1 MARTTYRKTE
11 ANRAAIY
18 ARVSDKSQ
26 DTEEKTSI
34 SEQIGEMEAYC
45 EGKGLTITA
54 RYQEVGR
61 GWSKKRPEFQRML
74 ADARKGRFDTIVCW
88 KSDRLSRGMYPAAAL
103 MEVVE
108 AHQIRLEAVMDAI
121 DMKTFGLMA
130 AIGKIE
136 LDNFRERSTM
146 GKRGTAKQGRVPTGG
161 LPYGYRIG
169 DDGRPGVV
177 EEQAEVVRR
186 IFHMYVHEGMGSP
199 SIAVRLTDEGIPTQT
214 GKSLWR
220 QSYIHYVLANATY
233 TGTWVY
239 GKERHISTED
249 GTKSY
254 DQPRDT
260 WIEVPVPP
268 LVDEETWER
277 AQALKKQ
284 RSRRARR
291 NTKVLYMLQHLLK
304 CGECGHNFHAKSTW
318 RTTNV
323 RNGKKYRYDL
333 PTPRRYYLCN
343 GQHSMRLHCRERPS
357 IRAER
362 LEGPIWSEVKRV
374 IQNPDLI
381 VAGIDTFDAQGGGS
395 LEDEIAQAQR
405 DLRSIQMEEDRA
417 IRLFVSAKITEAQLD
432 LQRKFITER
441 LESARA
447 KLDDY
452 LARESSGA
460 EKRRLMETVLAW
472 ARNVGQGIDELTDEE
487 RKEILQIIVEKVVI
501 DSENNVDITLIIPID
516 DDSLEPDSPVPD
528 SPEPESVA
536 IASNKYWSG
545 SSPASP
551 ASASTPS
558 PSSPCSGARASGSSP
573 SPSTPTT
580 PPPASCL
587 EAIIESVDEF
597 YSENLAQEVTRGMR
611 EAASRGFW
619 VSSHA
624 PYGYN
629 RGHGAGRG
637 QEAPHPGTRPGCRL
651 PRRQA
656 HLRHGGGRKRDART
670 SPAPSTTRASPA
682 PGESS
687 GPRPASTTSSPTR
700 LYTGTL
706 VWGANAKDNAEPVRV
721 EKAFPAIIT
730 KAQFNR
736 VGKLMRS
743 RAPKRSPTPEGSEAP
758 TCSAVWSSARR
769 ATGRSAARTPRAA
782 SSPTTSASRLIK
794 RGRTPATLPGSTP
807 AASRSWSSARFAPT
821 SSPRGTS
828 PSW

>member
-1 MARTTYRKTE
+1 MARTTYRKTD

-136 LDNFRERSTM
+136 LDNFRERSTL

-268 LVDEETWER
+268 LMDEETWER

-333 PTPRRYYLCN
+333 PAPRRYYLCN
-343 GQHSMRLHCRERPS
+343 GQHSMRLRCRERPS

-362 LEGPIWSEVKRV
+362 LEEPIWGEVKRV
-374 IQNPDLI
+374 IQNPGLI

-405 DLRSIQMEEDRA
+405 ELRSIQMEEDRA

-516 DDSLEPDSPVPD
+516 DDSPEPDAPVPD

-536 IASNKYWSG
+536 IASNKSW
-545 SSPASP
+545 PF
-551 ASASTPS
+551 
-558 PSSPCSGARASGSSP
+558 RRWW
-573 SPSTPTT
+573 
-580 PPPASCL
+580 L
-587 EAIIESVDEF
+587 
-597 YSENLAQEVTRGMR
+597 
-611 EAASRGFW
+611 
-619 VSSHA
+619 
-624 PYGYN
+624 
-629 RGHGAGRG
+629 
-637 QEAPHPGTRPGCRL
+637 GT
-651 PRRQA
+651 
-656 HLRHGGGRKRDART
+656 
-670 SPAPSTTRASPA
+670 PAPP
-682 PGESS
+682 
-687 GPRPASTTSSPTR
+687 
-700 LYTGTL
+700 
-706 VWGANAKDNAEPVRV
+706 
-721 EKAFPAIIT
+721 
-730 KAQFNR
+730 
-736 VGKLMRS
+736 
-743 RAPKRSPTPEGSEAP
+743 
-758 TCSAVWSSARR
+758 
-769 ATGRSAARTPRAA
+769 
-782 SSPTTSASRLIK
+782 
-794 RGRTPATLPGSTP
+794 
-807 AASRSWSSARFAPT
+807 
-821 SSPRGTS
+821 
-828 PSW
+828 